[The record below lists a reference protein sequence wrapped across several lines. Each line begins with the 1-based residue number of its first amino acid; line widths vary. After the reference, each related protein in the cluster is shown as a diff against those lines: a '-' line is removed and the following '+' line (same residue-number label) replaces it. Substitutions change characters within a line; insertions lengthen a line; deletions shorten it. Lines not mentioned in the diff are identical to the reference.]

1 MLHVSLMLSR
11 PYKRRGNRFSRFS
24 HAFRFHQEQFAISQ
38 SQKWFAAL
46 IVGAST
52 QHVELPFGRDHRST
66 AQVMSMRRAK
76 NDQFV
81 LRFLPVT
88 RFSLR

>member
-11 PYKRRGNRFSRFS
+11 PYKRRGNRFPGFS
-24 HAFRFHQEQFAISQ
+24 HAFGFHQEQFAIPQ

-52 QHVELPFGRDHRST
+52 QHVELPFGRNHRSVT
-66 AQVMSMRRAK
+66 QVTSTRRAK

-81 LRFLPVT
+81 LRLLPVI
-88 RFSLR
+88 RFLRR